1 MARRF
6 VAFISQCPGIVRDAL
21 LGPNFEGR
29 HQGVLGELL
38 GDADV
43 AGDAGNGGDEPCG
56 FDLPQGPNRLSYIAH
71 AT

>member
-1 MARRF
+1 
-6 VAFISQCPGIVRDAL
+6 L

-29 HQGVLGELL
+29 HQGVLGELF

-56 FDLPQGPNRLSYIAH
+56 FDLPQGLNRLSYIAH